1 MRAWSDRRRRCPA
14 VSAGRAMGM
23 TRGIFIT
30 GTDTGVG
37 KTVVACAIL
46 RALTGAGLRA
56 VGMKPVASGIAA
68 GAARNADVDALAA
81 AGNVSVELSLTNP
94 YAFAPAISPHLA
106 SRRSATIIDLQRIAA
121 AYRELA
127 ARAERIV
134 VEGAGGALAPLDERL
149 DMLDIARG
157 LSVPV
162 LLVVGLRLGCINHAL
177 LSAHAIRARG
187 LILAGWVA
195 NSVDP
200 AMEARNDNIATLEQR
215 LPARRVAT
223 LAWERADA
231 PEWNGSDAVARLFDA
246 R

>member
-1 MRAWSDRRRRCPA
+1 
-14 VSAGRAMGM
+14 M
-23 TRGIFIT
+23 TRGIFVT

-46 RALTGAGLRA
+46 RVLAASGLRA
-56 VGMKPVASGIAA
+56 VGMKPVASGIAV

-106 SRRSATIIDLQRIAA
+106 SRRSGTIIDLQRIAA

-127 ARAERIV
+127 TRAERMV
-134 VEGAGGALAPLDERL
+134 VEGAGGALAPLEDRL
-149 DMLDIARG
+149 DMLDIARE
-157 LSVPV
+157 LSIPV
-162 LLVVGLRLGCINHAL
+162 VLVVGLRLGCINHAL

-187 LILAGWVA
+187 LVLAGWVA
-195 NSVDP
+195 NTIDP
-200 AMEARNDNIATLEQR
+200 QMEARDDNISALERR

-223 LAWERADA
+223 LAWERANA

>member
-1 MRAWSDRRRRCPA
+1 M
-14 VSAGRAMGM
+14 VSAGRSIGM

-30 GTDTGVG
+30 ATDTGVG

-46 RALTGAGLRA
+46 RVLTRAGMRA

-68 GAARNADVDALAA
+68 GAACNPDVDALAK
-81 AGNVSVELSLTNP
+81 AGNVSVERSLANP

-106 SRRSATIIDLQRIAA
+106 SRRSGTNIDLQRIAA

-127 ARAERIV
+127 ARAERVV

-149 DMLDIARG
+149 DMLDIARA
-157 LSVPV
+157 LSIPV

-187 LILAGWVA
+187 LVLAGWVA
-195 NSVDP
+195 NSIDP
-200 AMEARNDNIATLEQR
+200 AMEAREDNISTLEKR

-223 LAWERADA
+223 LAWERANT
-231 PEWNGSDAVARLFDA
+231 PEWNGSDAVVRLFAA

>member
-1 MRAWSDRRRRCPA
+1 
-14 VSAGRAMGM
+14 M
-23 TRGIFIT
+23 TRGIFVT

-46 RALTGAGLRA
+46 RALAASGLRA
-56 VGMKPVASGIAA
+56 VGMKPVASGIAR
-68 GAARNADVDALAA
+68 GAACNPDVDALAA
-81 AGNVSVELSLTNP
+81 AGNVSVELALINP

-106 SRRSATIIDLQRIAA
+106 SRRCGTIIDLQRIAA

-149 DMLDIARG
+149 DMLDIARE
-157 LSVPV
+157 LSLPV
-162 LLVVGLRLGCINHAL
+162 VLVVGLRLGCINHAL

-187 LILAGWVA
+187 LVLAGWVA

-200 AMEARNDNIATLEQR
+200 EMEARDDNISALERR

-223 LAWERADA
+223 LAWERAGA
-231 PEWNGSDAVARLFDA
+231 PEWNGNDAVARLFGA
-246 R
+246 F